1 MSVSNNSINSAL
13 IIVDMQKDNVGRYC
27 KDIIPQIQSLIRK
40 AREKKMLIIFAC
52 DSRYPDDSVFER
64 IGIEIHTIKGTE
76 GAEVIN
82 EFAPA
87 PGDIIVEKRM
97 LSAFFG
103 TDLDFTLREKGIKK
117 LIITG
122 VRTEFCFLK
131 TVLDAFELG
140 YEIIVPVDSC
150 ASPSEEGHKAA
161 LASLDVLKIKKSTT
175 EELLQQL

>member
-1 MSVSNNSINSAL
+1 MSVSSNPIKSAL

-40 AREKKMLIIFAC
+40 AREKKMPIIFAC
-52 DSRYPDDSVFER
+52 DSRYPDDSLFER
-64 IGIEIHTIKGTE
+64 IGIKIHTIKGTE
-76 GAEVIN
+76 GAEVIDK
-82 EFAPA
+82 FAPS
-87 PGDIIVEKRM
+87 PEDMIVEKRM

-103 TDLDFTLREKGIKK
+103 TDLDFTLREKEIKK

-140 YEIIVPVDSC
+140 YEVIVPIDSC
-150 ASPSEEGHKAA
+150 ASPSKEGHEAV
-161 LASLDVLKIKKSTT
+161 LTSLDLLKIKKPTT
-175 EELLQQL
+175 KELLQQL

>member
-1 MSVSNNSINSAL
+1 
-13 IIVDMQKDNVGRYC
+13 
-27 KDIIPQIQSLIRK
+27 
-40 AREKKMLIIFAC
+40 
-52 DSRYPDDSVFER
+52 
-64 IGIEIHTIKGTE
+64 
-76 GAEVIN
+76 
-82 EFAPA
+82 
-87 PGDIIVEKRM
+87 M

-150 ASPSEEGHKAA
+150 ASPSEEGHKVV
-161 LASLDVLKIKKSTT
+161 LASLDVLKIKKPTT
-175 EELLQQL
+175 EELLRQL